1 MYRVLAP
8 TTFIS
13 KWLAPQPGNV
23 IALLQQPVMFLGV
36 RELMAMKYAQAASAR
51 HSLALGISRSFGG
64 KLVVFDVVHR
74 RS

>member
-36 RELMAMKYAQAASAR
+36 RELMAMK
-51 HSLALGISRSFGG
+51 
-64 KLVVFDVVHR
+64 
-74 RS
+74 